1 MPKRKSVGKEN
12 VVGQNIVRIRKQKK
26 IRQTMLLS
34 RLQVRGVDISQPML
48 SAIEGQKRKVT
59 DVELLGIADALE
71 VSLESLFHPED
82 E

>member
-1 MPKRKSVGKEN
+1 MPKRKSLGTENLIGQN
-12 VVGQNIVRIRKQKK
+12 VVLIRKRKK

-48 SAIEGQKRKVT
+48 SAIEGQKRKVS
-59 DVELLGIADALE
+59 DKELLALADALG
-71 VSLESLFHPED
+71 VSLETLFHPE